1 MLRLSIIKS
10 NQYLS
15 QVIEFRASLPRI
27 IDTHYA
33 REEDECVHQMSA
45 SFAIIRTF

>member
-1 MLRLSIIKS
+1 MLKLSIIKS
-10 NQYLS
+10 NHYLS
-15 QVIEFRASLPRI
+15 QVIEFPASLPRI

-45 SFAIIRTF
+45 RYRS